1 MFIPKVKF
9 INCPIKTSLKVLGRK
24 WTLLIVRDIGFRKI
38 DRFNRLLE
46 SIPGLTPRVLSMRL
60 RELEEVGF
68 IECVENRDS
77 PMVVRWAL
85 TKKGRDTLPILLEF
99 IAFGAK
105 WYADEVFEDNKPR
118 TLEELF
124 KPEAL
129 KLIQRQA

>member
-1 MFIPKVKF
+1 V
-9 INCPIKTSLKVLGRK
+9 NCPIKTSLKVLGKK
-24 WTLLIVRDIGFRKI
+24 WTMLIVRDIGFRKI

-46 SIPGLTPRVLSMRL
+46 SIPGLTPRVLSLRL

-77 PMVVRWAL
+77 PMVVRWTL

-99 IAFGAK
+99 IAFGTK
-105 WYADEVFEDNKPR
+105 WYPEEVFEDSKPR

>member
-1 MFIPKVKF
+1 M
-9 INCPIKTSLKVLGRK
+9 
-24 WTLLIVRDIGFRKI
+24 LIVRDIGFRKI

-105 WYADEVFEDNKPR
+105 WYPDEVFEDNKPR

-129 KLIQRQA
+129 KLIQRQT